1 MKHSIILIVG
11 DAAPQYAELSN
22 EEISELWVDVQSR
35 CLPKVLL
42 GWFDERNKFCQM
54 TKRDRFSQV
63 EGRMK
68 SEKDW
73 TVLSFVATSTDH
85 GYWTEIFRGTE
96 EECGARANQ
105 SNFPTSLKIVHDSER
120 HRYTD
125 Y

>member
-35 CLPKVLL
+35 C
-42 GWFDERNKFCQM
+42 
-54 TKRDRFSQV
+54 SQV